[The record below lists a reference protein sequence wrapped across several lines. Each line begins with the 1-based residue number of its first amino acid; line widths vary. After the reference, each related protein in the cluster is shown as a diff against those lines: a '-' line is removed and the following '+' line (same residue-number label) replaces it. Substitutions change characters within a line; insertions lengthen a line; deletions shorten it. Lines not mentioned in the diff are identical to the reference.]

1 MIHFINIQAGSLA
14 ILLGFTNTFRFHGQ
28 RDYILSIGGKKAAGN
43 RRAGRV
49 WKQPSKFNMQ
59 LLLGQVDEK

>member
-43 RRAGRV
+43 RRAGRGLEAA
-49 WKQPSKFNMQ
+49 F
-59 LLLGQVDEK
+59 